1 MYLVLGTVFTI
12 FYVSMF
18 FAVRKIILFLQMQR
32 DSDDSPAMDQS
43 DGRAKYLIA
52 LIISIGVG
60 LVFLNWYLIW
70 FGHINHAY

>member
-1 MYLVLGTVFTI
+1 MYLVLSAVFVT

-32 DSDDSPAMDQS
+32 DSNDQPVMERS

-52 LIISIGVG
+52 LVLSIGVG
-60 LVFLNWYLIW
+60 LIFLNWCLIW
-70 FGHINHAY
+70 FGHINYAY